1 MATVTLRAR
10 TTREAELRYTPSGK
24 AVAEL
29 NLAENHRRKNQSG
42 EWEDSGTTWW
52 RGKAFGRT
60 AEAIAEAVQSKGV
73 SLLLSGRSETE
84 EWEKRD
90 GSKGST
96 LVLLIDEWAVIPRS
110 GFTSAPQTASNGY
123 QAPVPTDGAPN
134 DPWAADGAWNAP
146 SEPPF

>member
-24 AVAEL
+24 PLAEL

-42 EWEDSGTTWW
+42 VWEDAGTTWW

-90 GSKGST
+90 GSKGTT
-96 LVLLIDEWAVIPRS
+96 LVLLIDEWAAIPSQTSQAARGRVNVS
-110 GFTSAPQTASNGY
+110 GPYADATP
-123 QAPVPTDGAPN
+123 
-134 DPWAADGAWNAP
+134 DPWASQNAA
-146 SEPPF
+146 EAPF

>member
-10 TTREAELRYTPSGK
+10 TTREAELRYAPSGK
-24 AVAEL
+24 AVTEL

-60 AEAIAEAVQSKGV
+60 AEAIAEAVTSKGV

-90 GSKGST
+90 GSKGTT
-96 LVLLIDEWAVIPRS
+96 LVLLIDEWAVIPS
-110 GFTSAPQTASNGY
+110 QASQTARGRANVPGRGPAAGP
-123 QAPVPTDGAPN
+123 QQPVQ
-134 DPWAADGAWNAP
+134 DPWATSEEAP
-146 SEPPF
+146 F